1 MNVRS
6 GARTDVGLVR
16 EGNEDSYLMEHPLF
30 VVADGMGG
38 HLAGDV
44 ASSTAIEVISKE
56 AGSVSSDAPES
67 LENLVQHANAAIY
80 QKSQDDPG
88 LHGMGTTCT
97 LVVVGDHRANFA
109 HVGDSRAY
117 LLRDGELSQLTDDHT
132 LVNRM
137 VREGRLSAEEAD
149 HHPQRNIVTRALGVD
164 ANVVVDTL
172 EVQVRTGDRLL
183 LCSDG
188 LTSMVAASTI
198 RETLA
203 GEDDPQR
210 AADRLVELA
219 IQAGGEDNITVLVLD
234 LVDGREET
242 PIDAGE
248 SQADTGAIAQVADGE
263 AEADADSGTSGAVIR
278 SDPVAASGTD
288 FSSGVLRRDVMA
300 PRRRWPRRL
309 GVTLLVL
316 VLLSGGA
323 YFLVRT
329 LLSNS
334 YFVGVNDA
342 GMVTIYR
349 GIPDEIAGL
358 TLRQEERATDL
369 ALEDL
374 PSFMQDDLEEGIRAD
389 SLDDAESTVSNLMR
403 RAEAFGSEDSAGS
416 APDENQENQK
426 DQENQD
432 NQKKKNNN

>member
-16 EGNEDSYLMEHPLF
+16 EGNEDSYLIDDPLF

-44 ASSTAIEVISKE
+44 ASSTAIEVISDE
-56 AGSVSSDAPES
+56 ARSASPEDPES
-67 LENLVQHANAAIY
+67 LATLVQHANAAIY
-80 QKSQDDPG
+80 GKSQGDSA

-97 LVVVGDHRANFA
+97 LVVVGDHIAQFA

-117 LLRDGELSQLTDDHT
+117 LLRGGELSQLTEDHT

-164 ANVVVDTL
+164 AHVTVDTAG
-172 EVQVRTGDRLL
+172 VQVHEGDRLL

-188 LTSMVAASTI
+188 LTSMVDGSTI

-203 GEDDPQR
+203 GEDDPQQ
-210 AADRLVELA
+210 AADRLVDLA
-219 IQAGGEDNITVLVLD
+219 IQAGGEDNVTVLILD
-234 LVDGREET
+234 LSNSPKASPVAAG
-242 PIDAGE
+242 DAN
-248 SQADTGAIAQVADGE
+248 TTTGE
-263 AEADADSGTSGAVIR
+263 ALPAQDEGGSSPEPEPPSAVAAERSETVIR
-278 SDPVAASGTD
+278 SDPVGAVGTD

-300 PRRRWPRRL
+300 PRKRWPRRL
-309 GVTLLVL
+309 GVMLLVL
-316 VLLSGGA
+316 VVLSGGA

-334 YFVGVNDA
+334 YFVGVNDTE
-342 GMVTIYR
+342 MVTIYR
-349 GIPDEIAGL
+349 GIPDEIGGL
-358 TLRQEERATDL
+358 TLRQEERETDL

-389 SLDDAESTVSNLMR
+389 SLDDAEATVSNLMR
-403 RAEAFGSEDSAGS
+403 RAEAFGAEDSS
-416 APDENQENQK
+416 ESPQDEDK
-426 DQENQD
+426 
-432 NQKKKNNN
+432 KKKNN

>member
-1 MNVRS
+1 VNVRA
-6 GARTDVGLVR
+6 GAKTDVGLVR
-16 EGNEDSYLMEHPLF
+16 DGNEDSYLIDDPLF

-44 ASSTAIEVISKE
+44 ASSTAVEVISEE
-56 AGSVSSDAPES
+56 AGSASPDDPAS
-67 LENLVQHANAAIY
+67 LEALVQHANAAIHR
-80 QKSQDDPG
+80 KSQDDPA

-97 LVVVGDHRANFA
+97 LVVIGDHLAQFA

-117 LLRDGELSQLTDDHT
+117 LLRDGELSQLTEDHT

-164 ANVVVDTL
+164 AQVAVDTPG
-172 EVQVRTGDRLL
+172 VQVRNGDRLL

-188 LTSMVAASTI
+188 LTSMMGASAI
-198 RETLA
+198 RETLVEEA
-203 GEDDPQR
+203 DPQR

-219 IQAGGEDNITVLVLD
+219 VQAGGEDNVTVLVLD
-234 LVDGREET
+234 LNNSREDT
-242 PIDAGE
+242 PIETSDSNTTTGAVATRTDDAADSTGHTEGE
-248 SQADTGAIAQVADGE
+248 SE
-263 AEADADSGTSGAVIR
+263 EVIR

-300 PRRRWPRRL
+300 PRKRWPRRL
-309 GVTLLVL
+309 GVALLILFV
-316 VLLSGGA
+316 LSGGA
-323 YFLVRT
+323 FFLVRT

-334 YFVGVNDA
+334 FFVGVNDA
-342 GMVTIYR
+342 GMVTIFR

-358 TLRQEERATDL
+358 TLRQEERETDL
-369 ALEDL
+369 ALDDL

-389 SLDDAESTVSNLMR
+389 DLDEAEATVSNLMR
-403 RAEAFGSEDSAGS
+403 RADAFGAGE
-416 APDENQENQK
+416 PQESSQN
-426 DQENQD
+426 E
-432 NQKKKNNN
+432 KKKNSN

>member
-1 MNVRS
+1 MIVKT

-16 EGNEDSYLMEHPLF
+16 DGNEDSFLVEDPLF

-44 ASSTAIEVISKE
+44 ASSTAVEVISDE
-56 AGSVSSDAPES
+56 ADSASADDLQS
-67 LENLVQHANAAIY
+67 LENLVQHANTAIY
-80 QKSQDDPG
+80 RKSQDDPA

-97 LVVVGDHRANFA
+97 LVVVGDHLAQFA

-117 LLRDGELSQLTDDHT
+117 LLRDGELSQITEDHT

-137 VREGRLSAEEAD
+137 VREGRLTAEEAD

-164 ANVVVDTL
+164 SQVAVDTL
-172 EVQVRTGDRLL
+172 SVQVRSGDRLL

-188 LTSMVAASTI
+188 LTSMVDASTI
-198 RETLA
+198 TEALA
-203 GEDDPQR
+203 SEEDPQR

-219 IQAGGEDNITVLVLD
+219 IQAGGEDNVTVLVLD
-234 LVDGREET
+234 LTNGRGDT
-242 PIDAGE
+242 PIAAGDAD
-248 SQADTGAIAQVADGE
+248 ADTGTTPAVDDG
-263 AEADADSGTSGAVIR
+263 AGPTPTSGGGSEAVIR
-278 SDPVAASGTD
+278 SDPVEASGTD

-300 PRRRWPRRL
+300 PSRRWPRRL
-309 GVTLLVL
+309 AATLVVL
-316 VLLSGGA
+316 IVLSGGA

-342 GMVTIYR
+342 GIVTIYR

-358 TLRQEERATDL
+358 TLRQEERETDL
-369 ALEDL
+369 VLDDL
-374 PSFMQDDLEEGIRAD
+374 PSLLHDDVEEGIRAD
-389 SLDDAESTVSNLMR
+389 SLSEAEDTVANLR
-403 RAEAFGSEDSAGS
+403 SRAEAAEESSGS
-416 APDENQENQK
+416 ARD
-426 DQENQD
+426 D
-432 NQKKKNNN
+432 NKKKNNN

>member
-16 EGNEDSYLMEHPLF
+16 EGNEDSLLIDAPLF

-44 ASSTAIEVISKE
+44 ASSTAVEVISKE
-56 AGSVSSDAPES
+56 AGSASADDPES
-67 LENLVQHANAAIY
+67 LATLVQQANAAIHKKA
-80 QKSQDDPG
+80 QENPA

-97 LVVVGDHRANFA
+97 LVVIGDHVAQFA

-117 LLRDGELSQLTDDHT
+117 LLRDGELSQLTEDHT

-164 ANVVVDTL
+164 DRVEVDTL
-172 EVQVRTGDRLL
+172 SVDLRDGDRLM

-188 LTSMVAASTI
+188 LTSMVGGSDI
-198 RETLA
+198 RGTLA
-203 GEDDPQR
+203 DQADPQG
-210 AADRLVELA
+210 AADKLVELA
-219 IQAGGEDNITVLVLD
+219 IQAGGEDNVTVVVLD
-234 LVDGREET
+234 LAGGAKAADDVENSSATTGPAIAEET
-242 PIDAGE
+242 SPAGP
-248 SQADTGAIAQVADGE
+248 ARATPTGE
-263 AEADADSGTSGAVIR
+263 EEPGTLIR

-288 FSSGVLRRDVMA
+288 FTSGVLRREVMA
-300 PRRRWPRRL
+300 PRKRWPRRL
-309 GVTLLVL
+309 GATLLVL
-316 VLLSGGA
+316 VVLSGGA

-334 YFVGVNDA
+334 FFVGVNEA
-342 GMVTIYR
+342 GTVTIYR

-358 TLRQEERATDL
+358 TLRQEERETE
-369 ALEDL
+369 LELDDL
-374 PSFMQDDLEEGIRAD
+374 PSFLQEDIEEGIKAD
-389 SLDDAESTVSNLMR
+389 DLDDAETTVDNLTR
-403 RAEAFGSEDSAGS
+403 RAEAFGAEEPTDSSEDR
-416 APDENQENQK
+416 D
-426 DQENQD
+426 
-432 NQKKKNNN
+432 KKNNN

>member
-1 MNVRS
+1 MNVRA

-16 EGNEDSYLMEHPLF
+16 EGNEDSFLIDGPLF

-44 ASSTAIEVISKE
+44 ASSTAVEVISE
-56 AGSVSSDAPES
+56 EGRSASADDPHS
-67 LENLVQHANAAIY
+67 LETLVQHANSAIY
-80 QKSQDDPG
+80 KKSQDDPA

-97 LVVVGDHRANFA
+97 LVVVGDHLAQFA

-117 LLRDGELSQLTDDHT
+117 LLRDGELSQLTEDHT

-164 ANVVVDTL
+164 PNVAVDTPGL
-172 EVQVRTGDRLL
+172 QVRNGDRLL

-188 LTSMVAASTI
+188 LTSMVDGSRI
-198 RETLA
+198 RETLSA
-203 GEDDPQR
+203 EEDPQR
-210 AADRLVELA
+210 AADQLVELA

-234 LVDGREET
+234 LNDGRVET
-242 PIDAGE
+242 PIDT
-248 SQADTGAIAQVADGE
+248 SDTNTISSVGTAPTD
-263 AEADADSGTSGAVIR
+263 DADDNSGRNASGSQESVIR
-278 SDPVAASGTD
+278 SDPVGTSGTD

-300 PRRRWPRRL
+300 PRKRWPRRL
-309 GVTLLVL
+309 GAALLIL
-316 VLLSGGA
+316 VVLSGGA

-334 YFVGVNDA
+334 FFVGVNDT

-358 TLRQEERATDL
+358 TLRQEERETDL
-369 ALEDL
+369 AFEDV
-374 PSFMQDDLEEGIRAD
+374 PPFMQDDLEEGIRAD
-389 SLDDAESTVSNLMR
+389 SLDDAETTVSNLIS
-403 RAEAFGSEDSAGS
+403 RAEASEESTET
-416 APDENQENQK
+416 PQDEN
-426 DQENQD
+426 
-432 NQKKKNNN
+432 KKNNN

>member
-1 MNVRS
+1 MNVKS

-16 EGNEDSYLMEHPLF
+16 EGNEDSYLIDDPLF

-44 ASSTAIEVISKE
+44 ASSTAVEVISEE
-56 AGSVSSDAPES
+56 AQSASADDPES
-67 LENLVQHANAAIY
+67 LETLVQHANAAIY
-80 QKSQDDPG
+80 SKSQDDPA

-97 LVVVGDHRANFA
+97 LVVVGDHLAQFA

-117 LLRDGELSQLTDDHT
+117 LMRDGELSQITDDHT

-137 VREGRLSAEEAD
+137 VREGRLSADEAD

-164 ANVVVDTL
+164 AHVSVDTL
-172 EVQVRTGDRLL
+172 ELQVRNGDRLL

-188 LTSMVAASTI
+188 LTSMVDASII

-210 AADRLVELA
+210 AAERLVELA
-219 IQAGGEDNITVLVLD
+219 IQAGGEDNVTVLVLD
-234 LVDGREET
+234 LHDDREQT
-242 PIDAGE
+242 
-248 SQADTGAIAQVADGE
+248 STGATDAASDVDAPEGPIATSSDE
-263 AEADADSGTSGAVIR
+263 SGTVIR
-278 SDPVAASGTD
+278 SDPVATGGTD

-300 PRRRWPRRL
+300 PRRRWPRRITA
-309 GVTLLVL
+309 TLLVL
-316 VLLSGGA
+316 VVLSGGA

-334 YFVGVNDA
+334 FFVGVNDT

-358 TLRQEERATDL
+358 TLRQEERETDL
-369 ALEDL
+369 ELEEL
-374 PSFMQDDLEEGIRAD
+374 PPFMQDDVEEGIQAD
-389 SLDDAESTVSNLMR
+389 SLDDAEDTVSNLMR
-403 RAEAFGSEDSAGS
+403 RAEAFGAEDSSGA
-416 APDENQENQK
+416 AQE
-426 DQENQD
+426 D
-432 NQKKKNNN
+432 NNKKNNN

>member
-1 MNVRS
+1 MNVRA

-16 EGNEDSYLMEHPLF
+16 EGNEDSFLIDDPLF

-44 ASSTAIEVISKE
+44 ASSTAVEVISQE
-56 AGSVSSDAPES
+56 ARSASADDPYS
-67 LENLVQHANAAIY
+67 LETLVQHANEAIY
-80 QKSQDDPG
+80 KKSQDDPA

-97 LVVVGDHRANFA
+97 LVVVGDHLAQFA

-117 LLRDGELSQLTDDHT
+117 LLRDGELSQLTEDHT

-164 ANVVVDTL
+164 PNVAVDTPG
-172 EVQVRTGDRLL
+172 VQVRNGDRML

-188 LTSMVAASTI
+188 LTSMVDGSLI
-198 RETLA
+198 RETLT
-203 GEDDPQR
+203 GEGDPQQ
-210 AADRLVELA
+210 AADNLVELA
-219 IQAGGEDNITVLVLD
+219 IKAGGEDNITVLVLD
-234 LVDGREET
+234 FNDGREET
-242 PIDAGE
+242 PIDTGDTNTISSVGASPGDD
-248 SQADTGAIAQVADGE
+248 SQGAVVP
-263 AEADADSGTSGAVIR
+263 DASGSEDSVIR
-278 SDPVAASGTD
+278 SDPVAAGGTD

-300 PRRRWPRRL
+300 PRKRWPRRL
-309 GVTLLVL
+309 GATLLILIVL
-316 VLLSGGA
+316 TGGA

-334 YFVGVNDA
+334 FFVGVNET

-358 TLRQEERATDL
+358 TLREEERETEL
-369 ALEDL
+369 AFEDV
-374 PSFMQDDLEEGIRAD
+374 PPFMQDDLEEGIRAD
-389 SLDDAESTVSNLMR
+389 SLDDAETTVTNLIS
-403 RAEAFGSEDSAGS
+403 RAEASDQSSEPGQ
-416 APDENQENQK
+416 DEN
-426 DQENQD
+426 
-432 NQKKKNNN
+432 KKNNN